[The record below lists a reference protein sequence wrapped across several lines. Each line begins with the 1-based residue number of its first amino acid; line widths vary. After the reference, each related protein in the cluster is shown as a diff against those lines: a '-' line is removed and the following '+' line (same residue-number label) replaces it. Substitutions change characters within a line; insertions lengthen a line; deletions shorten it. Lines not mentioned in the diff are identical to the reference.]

1 MEWMYLLWTILY
13 GFAGFLCSFVF
24 MLSFF
29 SNSQIIFFKLTLA
42 ILVQND
48 GILVIPTVQAPPP
61 KLGTKDA
68 MQLELQEQI
77 MSLLSIAS
85 MSGSCQVCL

>member
-1 MEWMYLLWTILY
+1 MGLLDFDVHFVSILSV
-13 GFAGFLCSFVF
+13 FA
-24 MLSFF
+24 
-29 SNSQIIFFKLTLA
+29 NSQIIFFKLTLA
-42 ILVQND
+42 ILLQND
-48 GILVIPTVQAPPP
+48 GILVIPTVQAQPP